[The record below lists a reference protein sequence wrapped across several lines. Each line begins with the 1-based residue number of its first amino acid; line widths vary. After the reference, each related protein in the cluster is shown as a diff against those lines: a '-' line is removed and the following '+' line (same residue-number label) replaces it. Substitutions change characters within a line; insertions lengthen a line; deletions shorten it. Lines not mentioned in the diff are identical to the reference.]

1 MSPFRFIDAEK
12 ARFPVS
18 LLCKMLGV
26 SKSGYYAWKNR
37 PPSKRSRE
45 DAVLTARIVEIHH
58 RSRETY
64 GYPRV
69 HAELR
74 ALGASCGR
82 RRVARLMRKAGL
94 RGCLRGR
101 KKRTTRRD
109 PLATPAPDLVNRN
122 FRATAPDRLW
132 TADITYVKTDEGF
145 LHLAFVLDAY
155 SRRIVGW
162 SMASHLRTE
171 LVVDALEMAVWR
183 RKPAAGLVHH
193 SDRGTQYTALSFG
206 KRLEEAGIVP
216 SMGRAGSAL
225 DNAISESFVST
236 LKCELIHR
244 RHFPSREAARSAVF
258 EYLEAFYNRR
268 RLHSSLGYMSPESYE
283 DLGMKEVAVA

>member
-1 MSPFRFIDAEK
+1 MSRFRFVDAEK

-18 LLCKMLGV
+18 LLCKIVGV
-26 SKSGYYAWKNR
+26 SKSGYYAWKSR
-37 PPSKRSRE
+37 PPSKRSRD
-45 DAVLTARIVEIHH
+45 DADLTGRIVEVYR

-74 ALGASCGR
+74 ALGVRCGR
-82 RRVARLMRKAGL
+82 RRVARLMREAGL
-94 RGCLRGR
+94 RGCVRA
-101 KKRTTRRD
+101 KKRRTTRRD
-109 PLATPAPDLVNRN
+109 PRATPAADLVDRN
-122 FRATAPDRLW
+122 FTAAAPDRLW
-132 TADITYVKTDEGF
+132 TADITYLRTDEGF
-145 LHLAFVLDAY
+145 LHLAFVLDVY

-183 RKPAAGLVHH
+183 RKLAAGLVHH
-193 SDRGTQYTALSFG
+193 SDRGAQYTALSFG
-206 KRLEEAGIVP
+206 KRLEEVGIVP

-225 DNAISESFVST
+225 DNAISESFVAT
-236 LKCELIHR
+236 LKVELVHSCR
-244 RHFPSREAARSAVF
+244 FPTREAARSAIF

-268 RLHSSLGYMSPESYE
+268 RLHSSLGYVSPERFE
-283 DLGMKEVAVA
+283 ELGAKEVEVA